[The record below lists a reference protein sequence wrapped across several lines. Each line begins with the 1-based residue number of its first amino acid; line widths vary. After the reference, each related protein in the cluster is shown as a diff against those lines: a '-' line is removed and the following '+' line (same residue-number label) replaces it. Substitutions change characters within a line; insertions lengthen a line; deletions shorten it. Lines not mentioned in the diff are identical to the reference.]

1 MFFVFFGW
9 LIPPYISYIMHMYIY
24 IYYAYIYIYMYFSK
38 KTINIYLYTYTQ
50 NLRTGLSYL
59 TFRLSPQGPLWAREP
74 ALGAPKDADLRR
86 RLAQLFE
93 ESGGGAIAAAWV
105 SVFLIGTHYL
115 VAHPT

>member
-1 MFFVFFGW
+1 
-9 LIPPYISYIMHMYIY
+9 MHIYIY
-24 IYYAYIYIYMYFSK
+24 ICIFQK

-115 VAHPT
+115 VGHPT